1 MAQYQLT
8 PFRAQP
14 QLLIQGTP
22 SYVYGS
28 LNDKTSATLGNV
40 ISDSSAGT
48 TATVTFNILSGNV
61 PIPGA
66 LITVVGTANSAGVF
80 NVTNATILTVVMAA
94 AGGVQTGVCTV
105 TYTIGATTQATTT
118 DAGQVSIPQIEIGDL
133 LTAPLVAALP
143 YSSVPVAG
151 VVGATTVGR
160 SMGVTVSLPST
171 SAAFPSTLAG
181 VTVLLQGANRDLDSE
196 YNTIATIGTGLAA
209 GTVTDWQ
216 SGQGDTATGTLAA
229 GSVNL
234 LSFRFYRLQVT
245 AATGTG
251 YVIGKI
257 MQ

>member
-1 MAQYQLT
+1 M
-8 PFRAQP
+8 PFYVTSPFKAQP
-14 QLLIQGTP
+14 ALLIQGTP
-22 SYVYGS
+22 EYLFGTV
-28 LNDKTSATLGNV
+28 NNKTAPTFGNV
-40 ISDSSAGT
+40 ISDSGT
-48 TATVTFNILSGNV
+48 GAISTVTFQILTGNV

-66 LITVVGTANSAGVF
+66 LITVVGTANATGLY

-94 AGGVQTGVCTV
+94 AGGVQAGVATV
-105 TYTIGATTQATTT
+105 TFAGTGTSATLS
-118 DAGQVSIPQIEIGDL
+118 DGGQVIIPQIEIGDL
-133 LTAPLVAALP
+133 FTAPIVAALP
-143 YSSVPVAG
+143 VSSIPAAG

-160 SMGVTVSLPST
+160 SMGATVSLPPT

-181 VTVLLQGANRDLDSE
+181 VTVVLQGANRDLDPE
-196 YNTIATIGTGLAA
+196 HNTIATIGTGLAA